1 MAMRMPRFLRSIE
14 HRTLESVE
22 STPPRLRTVGESAE
36 ILRFPLPPAA
46 DRTSEPGIPARAE
59 LRTRRFTGFTGP
71 EEERYEAS
79 FATAGSSPLE
89 LLQTLTS
96 MLENVGDL
104 QQRSGAEEP
113 LVIDIRLVA
122 GRI

>member
-1 MAMRMPRFLRSIE
+1 MAMRMPRFLRASE
-14 HRTLESVE
+14 HQTLESFE
-22 STPPRLRTVGESAE
+22 SVPPRLRAVGEAAE
-36 ILRFPLPPAA
+36 ILRFPVPPAA
-46 DRTSEPGIPARAE
+46 DRTTDPGIPARAE

-79 FATAGSSPLE
+79 FATSGSSSLE
-89 LLQTLTS
+89 LLQTLTA
-96 MLENVGDL
+96 MLENVGDF

-122 GRI
+122 G